1 MSDDSSSSVVNEDTK
16 SASAYPADGPV
27 EVQGFA
33 YRDDLYLT
41 RGIEAVQMR
50 GEEEDA
56 DYIVARRYCS
66 EVKLRLPNGSE
77 CTFPIEVP
85 CGLLTDLSSVP
96 RWGRWLLGKV
106 GAHLEASIVHDWLY
120 VAWQDEAAWQG
131 ENRPPGWMRRFADDV
146 FLAAMKEAGVGR
158 FKRSIAH
165 AAVCGFGRRS
175 FYKKS
180 KATVRC
186 VWDISRDGDANR
198 SVQKLTPVS

>member
-1 MSDDSSSSVVNEDTK
+1 MNGDSNGSVVHPDTQ
-16 SASAYPADGPV
+16 SRSAYPADGPV
-27 EVQGFA
+27 EVLGFA
-33 YRDDLYLT
+33 YADDLYLT

-66 EVKLRLPNGSE
+66 EVKLRLPNGKE

-96 RWGRWLLGKV
+96 RCGRWLMGKV
-106 GAHLEASIVHDWLY
+106 GPHLEASIVHDWLY

-131 ENRPPGWMRRFADDV
+131 ERRPPVWMRKFADDV

-165 AAVCGFGRRS
+165 AAVCGFGHGS
-175 FYKKS
+175 FYKKNKS
-180 KATVRC
+180 TACC
-186 VWDISRDGDANR
+186 VWDISMDGDANG
-198 SVQKLTPVS
+198 SNQNPVTNT

>member
-1 MSDDSSSSVVNEDTK
+1 MNDDSTGGVVDEDAK
-16 SASAYPADGPV
+16 SRSAYPADGPV
-27 EVQGFA
+27 EVLDFA

-50 GEEEDA
+50 GDEEDA

-66 EVKLRLPNGSE
+66 QVKLRLPSGEE

-120 VAWQDEAAWQG
+120 GAWQDEVAWQG
-131 ENRPPGWMRRFADDV
+131 ENRPPRWMRRFADDV
-146 FLAAMKEAGVGR
+146 FLAAMNEAGVGWL
-158 FKRSIAH
+158 KRTIAY
-165 AAVCGFGRRS
+165 AAVRGFGHGS
-175 FYKKS
+175 FYKKN
-180 KATVRC
+180 KAIVRC
-186 VWDISRDGDANR
+186 VWNIS
-198 SVQKLTPVS
+198 LT